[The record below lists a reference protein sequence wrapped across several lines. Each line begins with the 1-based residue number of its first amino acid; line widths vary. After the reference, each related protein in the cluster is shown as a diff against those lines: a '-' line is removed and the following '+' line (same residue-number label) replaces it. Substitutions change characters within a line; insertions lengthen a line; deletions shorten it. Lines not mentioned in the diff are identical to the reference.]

1 MLSQAEID
9 ALPTI
14 LDVVERLSKMEN
26 DSLLRH
32 RATIFPGDAFQ
43 DEGRYAFV
51 SETWNRNVV
60 RLMPVS
66 ATPYTYYRG
75 QSRLYEPCVPTLFR
89 KKGNG
94 KMPDETDIA
103 WQRSILTL
111 RTANGWLLSLLRRD
125 MIMIQIRITLWG
137 EIMKRAMG

>member
-1 MLSQAEID
+1 MLSQEEID

-32 RATIFPGDAFQ
+32 RVTIFPGDSFQ

-66 ATPYTYYRG
+66 PTPFTYYRG
-75 QSRLYEPCVPTLFR
+75 QSRFYVYHRYFARKEMGRYPT
-89 KKGNG
+89 G
-94 KMPDETDIA
+94 
-103 WQRSILTL
+103 QILPITGL
-111 RTANGWLLSLLRRD
+111 RHVSL
-125 MIMIQIRITLWG
+125 
-137 EIMKRAMG
+137 KCC